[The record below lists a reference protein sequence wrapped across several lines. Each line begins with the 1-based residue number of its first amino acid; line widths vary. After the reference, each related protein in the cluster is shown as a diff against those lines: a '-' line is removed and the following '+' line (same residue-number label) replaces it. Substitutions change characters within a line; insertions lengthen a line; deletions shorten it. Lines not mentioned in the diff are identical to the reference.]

1 MPSVGET
8 LALSGGE
15 ESEASMSSLFGRQF
29 WIIRLL
35 GVATAS
41 ALAGSAASSALALL
55 ILDRASSAFETTDTG
70 DDSEEE
76 LDDEPKVLAKT
87 TPKPTARG
95 TFARQAANATLDAY
109 NPFCPTCEP
118 VTASP
123 VLLAQ
128 GGGAAPTTAAVATR
142 LPLRLHVTM
151 EAERAHD
158 SLATIYD
165 VERNVVGVY
174 GVGDALREGVT
185 VFAVSHGKVE
195 LRTPTGAEMLELGK
209 PLPEPKAEAKAE
221 KPDAKEKEPKAKPMA
236 ESPDLDAIQCA
247 SADVCTVE
255 RAFVDEILSNP
266 AKFASQAPRIAPL
279 PDGGFK
285 LAGVRK
291 GSLAAKLGLASGDI
305 LLAVNGTELKGIDDA
320 LGLMTKLRRAS
331 NLEVT
336 LDRKGKAVRKQIE
349 IR

>member
-1 MPSVGET
+1 
-8 LALSGGE
+8 
-15 ESEASMSSLFGRQF
+15 MSSLFGRQF

-41 ALAGSAASSALALL
+41 ALAGSAASSAMALV
-55 ILDRASSAFETTDTG
+55 ILDRASSAFETTDTA
-70 DDSEEE
+70 DEDEE
-76 LDDEPKVLAKT
+76 LDEGSPEVAVKT
-87 TPKPTARG
+87 VAPASPRARG
-95 TFARQAANATLDAY
+95 AFGRQAAGATLATY
-109 NPFCPTCEP
+109 NPFCPGCEP
-118 VTASP
+118 ETASA

-128 GGGAAPTTAAVATR
+128 GGTAAPSAAVVATR

-151 EAERAHD
+151 EAERAEN

-174 GVGDALREGVT
+174 GVGDALREGVI
-185 VFAVSHGKVE
+185 VLAVSHGKVE
-195 LRTPTGAEMLELGK
+195 LRTATGTEMLELGT
-209 PLPEPKAEAKAE
+209 PVPEPKAEPKADS
-221 KPDAKEKEPKAKPMA
+221 KPEPKAKPMA

-266 AKFASQAPRIAPL
+266 AKFMSQAPRIAPL
-279 PDGGFK
+279 ADGGFK

>member
-1 MPSVGET
+1 
-8 LALSGGE
+8 
-15 ESEASMSSLFGRQF
+15 MSSLFGRQF

-41 ALAGSAASSALALL
+41 ALAGSAASSAMALV
-55 ILDRASSAFETTDTG
+55 ILDRASSAFETTDTAG
-70 DDSEEE
+70 EDEEE
-76 LDDEPKVLAKT
+76 LDDGSPGVVAKT
-87 TPKPTARG
+87 VAPASPRARG
-95 TFARQAANATLDAY
+95 AFGRQAAGATLGAY
-109 NPFCPTCEP
+109 NPFCPGCEP
-118 VTASP
+118 ETASP

-128 GGGAAPTTAAVATR
+128 GGTAAPSAAVVATR

-151 EAERAHD
+151 EAEHAEN

-165 VERNVVGVY
+165 VERDVVGVY
-174 GVGDALREGVT
+174 GVGDALREGVI
-185 VFAVSHGKVE
+185 VLAVSHGKVE
-195 LRTPTGAEMLELGK
+195 LRTATGTEMLELGK
-209 PLPEPKAEAKAE
+209 PAPEPKAEPKTEAK
-221 KPDAKEKEPKAKPMA
+221 PEPKAKPMA
-236 ESPDLDAIQCA
+236 ESSDLDAIQCA

-279 PDGGFK
+279 ADGGFK

-305 LLAVNGTELKGIDDA
+305 LLAVNGTELEGIDDA